1 MTTNEDIRWKQRFEN
16 YKTALSRLEKLVE
29 LSTEHELDDVEQE
42 ALIQR
47 FEYTQDLSWKV
58 IKDFYESLGEV
69 GIQGSRDAFQLAFNR
84 GLIKNAS
91 AFMQSIKSRNDSSH
105 TYNEAIA
112 KQVYLDIVEVYY
124 AAFIELKQALDI
136 ELMNRP

>member
-112 KQVYLDIVEVYY
+112 QQVYLDIVEVYY

>member
-69 GIQGSRDAFQLAFNR
+69 GVQGSRDAFQLAFNR

-91 AFMQSIKSRNDSSH
+91 AFMQSIKSRNDSLH

-112 KQVYLDIVEVYY
+112 QQVYLDIVEVYY